1 MGCVSAQ
8 LPAAMNPA
16 TPLYKLIGPSDGAGG
31 HAPPRRDD
39 EQHPRPAVVP
49 PAVRPDEFNPLDH
62 EQTR

>member
-1 MGCVSAQ
+1 
-8 LPAAMNPA
+8 MNPA